1 MLLVVGFGQVK
12 GVHNIMPRAKNDTV
26 KSSAELDAELQEMQK
41 KMAEKRKAVKAAKR
55 REEAEARQAK
65 AIEEAEFNKAFVEA
79 AKTIYLSDY
88 EDNGQS
94 IYELVKSIIR
104 PPVLPA
110 VAASAASLSS
120 EDSAPA
126 TAWLNEDTRQA
137 NEPLIYGGRAF

>member
-1 MLLVVGFGQVK
+1 
-12 GVHNIMPRAKNDTV
+12 MPRAKNDTV